1 MPKEV
6 KYMEDEKMIPTLH
19 QVKDSKMEKSIRRML
34 LMLNEPAVS
43 EAGLKQRPQFYMG
56 YITFAYEVL
65 GEPIDT
71 NKYFGI
77 FDLAEPVK
85 NEKQDSSRKG
95 HRRVY

>member
-1 MPKEV
+1 
-6 KYMEDEKMIPTLH
+6 MIPTLH
-19 QVKDSKMEKSIRRML
+19 QVKDSKLEKSIRQML
-34 LMLNEPAVS
+34 LWLNTPEVS
-43 EAGLKQRPQFYMG
+43 KAGLEQKPQFYRG
-56 YITFAYEVL
+56 YITALHEIL

-77 FDLAEPVK
+77 FYLAEPVK